1 PANIQITFDSSPVT
15 GWWSGTATVTN
26 IGGQTANNLSVT
38 ESPMDGWS
46 TTNTCS
52 TSLGANQSCTISVT
66 FDGNCG
72 RNSTLM
78 VNVAYDGGNAG
89 IGEATVAG
97 LLARRDVAAVH
108 MICRDP
114 QRAEEAAKR
123 IAKRVGRRPE
133 IALADLARPREV
145 LRISRE
151 LAASLPRIDRLILN
165 AGGGGRTP
173 AEQLTAA
180 EMRAAFD
187 LNVMGVAH
195 FVEAA
200 LPALLRQG
208 AARHEVGAGQGGHI
222 VTIGSIAGFRGLPHA
237 AAYGAAKA
245 ALINYTESLRLD
257 LAPRGIA
264 VTLAAPGF
272 IVSRDTRKKRSKP
285 MAMALEPAADLLE
298 AAILARRSYVSFPAR
313 LAWIARLLRLLPATL
328 YDPLIRALDRR

>member
-1 PANIQITFDSSPVT
+1 MAETVPSITLITGASS
-15 GWWSGTATVTN
+15 
-26 IGGQTANNLSVT
+26 
-38 ESPMDGWS
+38 
-46 TTNTCS
+46 
-52 TSLGANQSCTISVT
+52 
-66 FDGNCG
+66 
-72 RNSTLM
+72 
-78 VNVAYDGGNAG
+78 G
-89 IGEATVAG
+89 IGAA
-97 LLARRDVAAVH
+97 LARRFARRGDHVILVARRAALLEQLAGEIAAAGGKAEAMPCDVTD
-108 MICRDP
+108 R
-114 QRAEEAAKR
+114 EAAR
-123 IAKRVGRRPE
+123 ACVGR
-133 IALADLARPREV
+133 V
-145 LRISRE
+145 LR
-151 LAASLPRIDRLILN
+151 AHGRIDRLILN